1 MAVETAVCFLLPQK
15 TRPPLIRPIDV
26 VILFLS
32 SRLLVQSVSEY
43 TTRLLVGLN
52 LIRDVTELRR
62 YRNNCRRACTCRLH
76 RSYICQLRRPRV
88 YAISSLVYTIKYI
101 IEPIRSRYSVGSI
114 LISSGLDK
122 LRLVSLFI
130 GIQTGFKVAFRNP
143 NFVSNPS
150 TYYSQSR
157 SSVFSFRLRVTR
169 TPSIF
174 LTSLSSFVLKRA
186 DNYE

>member
-1 MAVETAVCFLLPQK
+1 MAVCFLLPQK
-15 TRPPLIRPIDV
+15 TGPPLIRPINI

-32 SRLLVQSVSEY
+32 SRLLISSVSEY

-52 LIRDVTELRR
+52 LIRDVTKLRR
-62 YRNNCRRACTCRLH
+62 YRNNCRRAYTSRLYK
-76 RSYICQLRRPRV
+76 SYIYQLRRPRV

-101 IEPIRSRYSVGSI
+101 IEPIRSRYSVRSV
-114 LISSGLDK
+114 LISSSLDK
-122 LRLVSLFI
+122 LSSASLFI
-130 GIQTGFKVAFRNP
+130 GTQTGFKVAFRNP

-150 TYYSQSR
+150 TYYFQSM

-174 LTSLSSFVLKRA
+174 YIL
-186 DNYE
+186 